1 MMILELCLARLFH
14 EYSNFFINLQ
24 DLDVDPPP
32 YVIPIC
38 LPWKKTDPG
47 TDLGQGAELVVTGWG
62 KVTNNDSITEK
73 NVDEFDAPTRTLQKL
88 VIPLVENDQC
98 PNFPA
103 LKNFDPNIQLCSGA
117 EKGEDKIFY

>member
-1 MMILELCLARLFH
+1 MIQELGLVYQLN
-14 EYSNFFINLQ
+14 ENSNFIINLQ

-38 LPWKKTDPG
+38 LPWNKTDPG
-47 TDLGQGAELVVTGWG
+47 RELEKGAQLVVTGWG
-62 KVTNNDSITEK
+62 KITNNDSITEK

-88 VIPLVENDQC
+88 VIPLVDSDQC

-103 LKNFDPNIQLCSGA
+103 LKNFDPSIQLCSGA